1 MKLITS
7 LAMCSALALSAG
19 CANRGVNLVESG
31 TVSVEQGDSKRSGVT
46 GVRVRQVGDQTVVD
60 GAVVRADGVRGLK
73 GYVQVDVIDSRGV
86 RIDSADSRY
95 AFRKTGTR
103 EARTALFSAHLS
115 APVPAGSV
123 VVVQPKDS
131 LEGYG
136 ENKGTL
142 SLQ

>member
-7 LAMCSALALSAG
+7 LAVCGALALLAG
-19 CANRGVNLVESG
+19 CANRGVNLVDSG
-31 TVSVEQGDSKRSGVT
+31 AVSIDQGDSKRSGVT
-46 GVRVRQVGDQTVVD
+46 GVRVRQIGDETVVD

-73 GYVQVDVIDSRGV
+73 GYVQVDVVDSRGV
-86 RIDSADSRY
+86 RVDHVDSRY

-115 APVPAGSV
+115 GPVPAGSV
-123 VVVQPKDS
+123 VVVKPKDS

-136 ENKGTL
+136 ENTGTL